1 MTVEWTNETNTGDK
15 SMKGI
20 KEMKEEG
27 DKWRYERNHILLN
40 FSRLLH

>member
-1 MTVEWTNETNTGDK
+1 MHERDKGKNEMGRGMTVEWTNETNTGDK

-27 DKWRYERNHILLN
+27 DK
-40 FSRLLH
+40 